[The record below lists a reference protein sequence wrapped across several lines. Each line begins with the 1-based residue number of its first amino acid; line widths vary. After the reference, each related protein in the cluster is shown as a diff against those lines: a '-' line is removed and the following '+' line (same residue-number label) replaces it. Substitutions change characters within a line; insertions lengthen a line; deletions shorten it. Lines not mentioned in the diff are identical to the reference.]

1 MMRRFRFLPVVAACL
16 ITAGA
21 AFAGVPQ
28 GKTAAFNDAQ
38 KKEIETIVRDYLIR
52 HPEVMIDVMQALDAK
67 QTQAKEEQRS
77 DVLSSRRGD
86 IYNSP
91 DDFVAGNPDGDVT
104 IVEFFDY
111 QCGYCK
117 RAFGPL
123 METLEKDGNVRL
135 VLKEFPILG
144 PASVTASHAAIA
156 SMRQGR
162 YFEFHKA
169 LFRNRGELSDEK
181 IMKIAA
187 DAGLDTAQ
195 LKRDMADPKVAAI
208 IERNSELAYALNI
221 GGTPGFIAGGRV
233 LPGALSAEELAA
245 LVKEVRA
252 TCGANC

>member
-1 MMRRFRFLPVVAACL
+1 GRAFHRRILRGRRFDARCARPCRTRPEIVEEGLAGMAEGPGHHAGRGLMMRRFRFLPVVAACL

-21 AFAGVPQ
+21 AFAGAPQ

-144 PASVTASHAAIA
+144 PASVTASHAAVA
-156 SMRQGR
+156 SMRQG
-162 YFEFHKA
+162 
-169 LFRNRGELSDEK
+169 
-181 IMKIAA
+181 
-187 DAGLDTAQ
+187 
-195 LKRDMADPKVAAI
+195 
-208 IERNSELAYALNI
+208 
-221 GGTPGFIAGGRV
+221 
-233 LPGALSAEELAA
+233 
-245 LVKEVRA
+245 
-252 TCGANC
+252 